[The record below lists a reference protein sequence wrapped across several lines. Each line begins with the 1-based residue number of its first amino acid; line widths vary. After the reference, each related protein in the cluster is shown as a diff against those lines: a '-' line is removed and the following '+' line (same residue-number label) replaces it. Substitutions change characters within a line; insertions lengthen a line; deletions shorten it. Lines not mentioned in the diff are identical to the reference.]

1 MEDNCFTIMC
11 WSLPDINMNQSWVCI
26 CPLPP
31 ATPSP
36 LLPLFVVEHLIWA
49 PCIIHHISTGYLIL
63 HMVMYT
69 FPRYPLSSSHPLLP
83 QLCPQFCSLCLHL
96 YYCPANSS
104 SYHVS
109 RFHIYALYEIC
120 FSLSDLLHSV

>member
-1 MEDNCFTIMC
+1 MLYNNVLVSARHQHESVVGMHMSPPSCN
-11 WSLPDINMNQSWVCI
+11 SLPAPTPI
-26 CPLPP
+26 CRRAPDLSSLHHTSHFHWLSNFAYGNVYISTLPSQFIP
-31 ATPSP
+31 PSP
-36 LLPLFVVEHLIWA
+36 
-49 PCIIHHISTGYLIL
+49 S
-63 HMVMYT
+63 
-69 FPRYPLSSSHPLLP
+69 